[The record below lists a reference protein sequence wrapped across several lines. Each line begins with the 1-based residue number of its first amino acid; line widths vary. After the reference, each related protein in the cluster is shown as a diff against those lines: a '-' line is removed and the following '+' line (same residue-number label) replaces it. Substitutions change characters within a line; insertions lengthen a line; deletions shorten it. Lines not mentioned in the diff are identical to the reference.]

1 MDSLNHILDNKVS
14 GKDNTRSKKQ
24 MKLLGIAAAVFSA
37 VCLVLL
43 LLSSSG
49 SGRIFPVYIS
59 EILASNT
66 RHPNADGRC
75 CDYIELHNSADY
87 PVDLTGFLLGDIA
100 GSNRY
105 AFPSGTT
112 IGPGEYLVIYCDKTV
127 DNPLYAPFGISRGGG
142 ETFYLIG
149 SNGAVVD
156 RVDTIATKLDE
167 AMVLMEG
174 EWTVSS
180 VITPGRGS
188 DNTDS
193 SSEVIYNPGVSAV
206 RISEMTAAKTGYSR
220 EYGVHCDWVEL
231 HNTSVSPVDIS
242 GYRLSDN
249 IGVDKYIFPAGT
261 VLGPDEYLVILCS
274 DEVPGDSL
282 APFGLSQL
290 GGESVVLKNEGGMIV
305 EIAECLPMN
314 QGESL
319 ELTADGIWALTT
331 QYSPGFP
338 NGAEGHSAYLQSL
351 GLGSRSVIISEVM
364 ASGQVL
370 LADCFGNFSDWVEL
384 HNVSTQSVD
393 LSGWYL
399 SDNPKDPEKWEFPDL
414 VLAPDQRIVIYCSG
428 QDAVQDGQ
436 IHTGFSLS
444 STGEILTLSSFLGVA
459 VDTATFRQTE
469 PNCSVIFP
477 TDSDVPVTTN
487 CPTPGYPNDDA
498 GYERFCA
505 AATAPGPLAIW
516 EVMTSNDWYLPQDL
530 GACYDWVELRNISD
544 SEIRLSDYTITDDP
558 DTPAMYTLPDK
569 TLKPGASIVI
579 ILSGDE
585 SLSSY
590 AYSHANFSLNAAE
603 DQLLLYTADGALLDH
618 VWLKDIPLGRSFGR
632 STESGGFFYMD
643 PTPNRENKSGTRQV
657 SAMPTSTMAAG
668 VYTGSEGFTLPLSAV
683 GDIYYTTDG
692 SDPDAA
698 SAKYEGPITVNNTTV
713 IRAVSIEPGKLPSKI
728 YTSTFVIQEPH
739 SIPVVSLV
747 TDPGNLWGANGIYKS
762 GNIEIKEEKR
772 AANIAYTGEDGSFA
786 LDCEI
791 SLHGESTVIQGDK
804 KSFSLRFQDSYGGRL
819 HYDLFEDG
827 EVTAFKSLI
836 LRHAAEDY
844 YSSQLRDVLVNHV
857 ASQISDSVSFQKHK
871 FVAVYLNGE
880 YWGLYALREL
890 HSEEHFASYMDVP
903 VSSVSMYRD
912 MTYLSPLNALY
923 RYVDEGGSFQTEA
936 GWEYAKS
943 YLDMN
948 SFVDWII
955 LQAYV
960 SNVDILGNTRYYH
973 TTTDGL
979 WRIGLVDLD
988 LGMFNK
994 NCFDAVTG
1002 TLHHGLMMSALLKN
1016 EEFQDLIASRLA
1028 ELLAGPL
1035 SDEEMIST
1043 IEMLASSIREE
1054 MPLEKERWGGSAQQ
1068 WERMVTQLK
1077 SYCDGNAVRM
1087 INSLCDSISLT
1098 KEKRQQYF
1106 GDILS
1111 TYNET

>member
-1 MDSLNHILDNKVS
+1 MESINHILDNEVS
-14 GKDNTRSKKQ
+14 GKRSIRSKKQ
-24 MKLLGIAAAVFSA
+24 MKLLGVAAGVFAA
-37 VCLVLL
+37 VCLVVL
-43 LLSSSG
+43 LLSASG
-49 SGRIFPVYIS
+49 GGRGFPVYIS

-66 RHPNADGRC
+66 SHPNADGRC

-112 IGPGEYLVIYCDKTV
+112 IGPGEYLVVYCDKTV
-127 DNPLYAPFGISRGGG
+127 DDPAYAPFGVSRGGG
-142 ETFYLIG
+142 EVFYLIG

-156 RVDTIATKLDE
+156 QVDTVATKLDE
-167 AMVLMEG
+167 AMALVEG
-174 EWTVSS
+174 EWTVSP
-180 VITPGRGS
+180 VVTPGRGPDDTGS
-188 DNTDS
+188 G
-193 SSEVIYNPGVSAV
+193 SEIVYNPGVSAV

-231 HNTSVSPVDIS
+231 HNTASSPVDIS

-290 GGESVVLKNEGGMIV
+290 GGESVVLKNEGGMII

-319 ELTADGIWALTT
+319 ELTGDGTWALTT
-331 QYSPGFP
+331 LYSPGFP
-338 NGAEGHSAYLQSL
+338 NGAEGHSAYLESL
-351 GLGSRSVIISEVM
+351 GLGSRSVVISEVM
-364 ASGQVL
+364 ASAQVL
-370 LADCFGNFSDWVEL
+370 LTDCFGNFSDWVEL
-384 HNVSTQSVD
+384 HNVSSQNVD

-399 SDNPKDPEKWEFPDL
+399 SDNPEDPDKWEFPDV
-414 VLAPDQRIVIYCSG
+414 VLAPDQRIVVFCSG
-428 QDAVQDGQ
+428 HDTVQEGQ

-444 STGEILTLSSFLGVA
+444 STGETLTLSSFLGA
-459 VDTATFRQTE
+459 PVDIVTFDKTDA
-469 PNCSVIFP
+469 NCSVIFP
-477 TDSDVPVTTN
+477 TDSDFPVATD

-498 GYERFCA
+498 GFERFCA

-516 EVMTSNDWYLPQDL
+516 EVMTSNDRYLPQAL
-530 GACYDWVELRNISD
+530 GVCYDWVELRNISG

-558 DTPAMYTLPDK
+558 DTPAMYALPDK
-569 TLKPGASIVI
+569 TLQPGDTIVI

-585 SLSSY
+585 SLSSN

-603 DQLLLYTADGALLDH
+603 DQLLLYTAGGALLDH
-618 VWLKDIPLGRSFGR
+618 VWLKDIPLGSSFGR

-643 PTPNRENKSGTRQV
+643 PTPNRDNKSGTRQI
-657 SAMPTSTMAAG
+657 SAMPTSAMAAG
-668 VYTGSEGFTLPLSAV
+668 VYTGDSGFTFELSAV

-692 SDPDAA
+692 SDPDA
-698 SAKYEGPITVNNTTV
+698 SSMKYDGPITVNETAV
-713 IRAVSIEPGKLPSKI
+713 IRARSIEPGKLPSKI

-747 TDPGNLWGANGIYKS
+747 TDPDNLWGANGIYKS
-762 GNIEIKEEKR
+762 GNIKIKEEKR
-772 AANIAYTGEDGSFA
+772 TANLAYTGADGSFS

-791 SLHGESTVIQGDK
+791 SLHGESTVVEGDK

-819 HYDLFEDG
+819 YYDLFEDG

-844 YSSQLRDVLVNHV
+844 YSSQLRDVLVNYV
-857 ASQISDSVSFQKHK
+857 ASQTSDSVSCQKHK

-903 VSSVSMYRD
+903 ASSVSMYRD
-912 MTYLSPLNALY
+912 MTYVSPLNALY
-923 RYVDEGGSFQTEA
+923 RYVDGGGSLQTEA
-936 GWEYAKS
+936 GWNRAKS
-943 YLDMN
+943 YLDME
-948 SFVDWII
+948 SFADWII
-955 LQAYV
+955 FQAYV
-960 SNVDILGNTRYYH
+960 GNFDILGNTRYYH

-988 LGMFNK
+988 LGMFSTNGFK
-994 NCFDAVTG
+994 AVTD
-1002 TLHHGLMMSALLKN
+1002 TLHHGVLMSALLKN
-1016 EEFQDLIASRLA
+1016 EEFQDLIATRLA
-1028 ELLAGPL
+1028 QLLAGPL
-1035 SDEEMIST
+1035 SDEEMINT
-1043 IEMLASSIREE
+1043 IDMLASSIRDE
-1054 MPLEKERWGGSAQQ
+1054 MPLEKERWGGSVKQ
-1068 WERMVTQLK
+1068 WEQMVTQLK
-1077 SYCDGNAVRM
+1077 NYCDGNAVRM
-1087 INSLCDSISLT
+1087 VNSLCSCAGLT
-1098 KEKRQQYF
+1098 KDERQQYF
-1106 GDILS
+1106 GEILS
-1111 TYNET
+1111 AYNKS